1 MRRTT
6 LVLAAGALLAVLMA
20 TAGGIAGATS
30 FAACG
35 PADEATTRGT
45 AGDDRL
51 IGDYPAPCHDTVY
64 GRGGDDVIKGL
75 RLSDKLY
82 GGAGADTLYGNR
94 GGDKIFGG
102 YGEDHVYGGSGD
114 DEIDVQDPDPDDP
127 AGRGQRDFVDCG
139 PGFDTVTLD
148 GDTGDGRPDRVIN
161 CEAGGQGQS

>member
-6 LVLAAGALLAVLMA
+6 LVIAAVALLALLMA
-20 TAGGIAGATS
+20 TVGAMAGATS
-30 FAACG
+30 RCG
-35 PADEATTRGT
+35 DRIEGT
-45 AGDDRL
+45 
-51 IGDYPAPCHDTVY
+51 
-64 GRGGDDVIKGL
+64 GGDDELVGDRAGPCFDTIKALGGEDLIKGL
-75 RLSDKLY
+75 RLADELY
-82 GGAGADTLYGNR
+82 GGPGADTLYGNR
-94 GGDKIFGG
+94 GGDTILGG
-102 YGEDHVYGGSGD
+102 SGEDRVYGGYGD